1 MLNVRKRL
9 TLRTCSSKVEKPAA
23 KRRRLDWSRVPMEV
37 QRRFPLRGNNRSL
50 DYRNAATTGPRPIS
64 WASPCADL
72 ICSWSSE
79 ATRGRAA
86 TASRWIA
93 ALLSTTVTTRLLMRR
108 TRLVDS
114 VCVCCLRARSRNA
127 ASTGAQWC
135 SCAGVN
141 FSTLLM
147 RAMLIEADE
156 CAPLTSIACA
166 RGIFGNKPVIASANT
181 PAQRRFFIPMSPQQ
195 FEWVMRRQI
204 PTNFA
209 VKANEMRTKCG
220 FVPLHGTKCGRVNAA
235 AVLCGRGVHNM
246 WLYVSADIGRMDS
259 ALDRGRFAMLA
270 DQLVQRTEIGL
281 RGGNQCVEIGT
292 LGGKRSTVFRKSD
305 RHLRLR
311 IGAACHG
318 MHLVELERRLMRHER
333 PDRPEDGVHRTVAGR
348 LGGDVLAI
356 DVERQRRGLWTHR
369 AGDHRERQH
378 LDAVVGVSDF
388 LIDQRF
394 DILVVDLLLAV
405 SQRLEADESI
415 FELIAG
421 EFVAQLLQIVDESM
435 ASRM

>member
-37 QRRFPLRGNNRSL
+37 LRRFPLRGNNRSL

-64 WASPCADL
+64 WASPCAAL

-135 SCAGVN
+135 SCAEVN

-156 CAPLTSIACA
+156 CAPLT
-166 RGIFGNKPVIASANT
+166 
-181 PAQRRFFIPMSPQQ
+181 
-195 FEWVMRRQI
+195 
-204 PTNFA
+204 
-209 VKANEMRTKCG
+209 
-220 FVPLHGTKCGRVNAA
+220 
-235 AVLCGRGVHNM
+235 
-246 WLYVSADIGRMDS
+246 
-259 ALDRGRFAMLA
+259 
-270 DQLVQRTEIGL
+270 
-281 RGGNQCVEIGT
+281 
-292 LGGKRSTVFRKSD
+292 
-305 RHLRLR
+305 
-311 IGAACHG
+311 
-318 MHLVELERRLMRHER
+318 
-333 PDRPEDGVHRTVAGR
+333 
-348 LGGDVLAI
+348 
-356 DVERQRRGLWTHR
+356 
-369 AGDHRERQH
+369 
-378 LDAVVGVSDF
+378 
-388 LIDQRF
+388 
-394 DILVVDLLLAV
+394 
-405 SQRLEADESI
+405 
-415 FELIAG
+415 
-421 EFVAQLLQIVDESM
+421 
-435 ASRM
+435 